1 MNKRQVND
9 RRSAAIKLKLRN
21 SHARFVYAL
30 KAETVATILETL
42 CPNGEDVSYETLS
55 EYYRT
60 LSQRAEP

>member
-21 SHARFVYAL
+21 SHTRFVYAL
-30 KAETVATILETL
+30 KAETVATILETF
-42 CPNGEDVSYETLS
+42 CPNGEDISYDTLS

>member
-1 MNKRQVND
+1 MSMRKVND
-9 RRSAAIKLKLRN
+9 RRSTAIKLKLRN

-30 KAETVATILETL
+30 KAETVATILETF
-42 CPNGEDVSYETLS
+42 CPNGEDISYEDLS

>member
-9 RRSAAIKLKLRN
+9 RRSTAIKLKLR
-21 SHARFVYAL
+21 SAHARFVYAL
-30 KAETVATILETL
+30 KAETVATIIETF
-42 CPNGEDVSYETLS
+42 CPNGEAVSYETLS